1 MNVLTILPILLFA
14 GVAAGVAWPFLAGKR
29 GLLKPKSDALG
40 PTPAVAG
47 ATTVGRPATSA
58 GHREQLCSQCG
69 KVNGPGRRLCVDC
82 NGELPFEDVRQGFSA
97 LWQGKDRDELIREG
111 VQLGALALVTLIAV
125 MLSGFLSPA
134 GKLLVMIGVLALLL
148 WRSWNRITDD

>member
-40 PTPAVAG
+40 PAPAVVG
-47 ATTVGRPATSA
+47 AATANRPVSSA
-58 GHREQLCSQCG
+58 GHREQLCPQCG
-69 KVNGPGRRLCVDC
+69 KVNAPGRRLCGDC
-82 NGELPFEDVRQGFSA
+82 NGELPFEDVRQGLASI
-97 LWQGKDRDELIREG
+97 WQGKDRDELIREG
-111 VQLGALALVTLIAV
+111 VQLGGLALVTLIAV

-134 GKLLVMIGVLALLL
+134 GKLLVMLAVLALLL